1 MANKKLL
8 FAANRIA
15 VGNKPDVQGTD
26 KQGALFAR
34 VPKTAAL
41 CHRSQCGMEA
51 VTPCFRRS
59 TTHTLYNCSW
69 CCHSVCSFDRRQTS
83 DHYTRLCKGR
93 RRDAD
98 EEPVAYHAMPKEAA
112 SWYQI

>member
-1 MANKKLL
+1 
-8 FAANRIA
+8 
-15 VGNKPDVQGTD
+15 
-26 KQGALFAR
+26 
-34 VPKTAAL
+34 
-41 CHRSQCGMEA
+41 MEA

-59 TTHTLYNCSW
+59 TTHTPGIIVLGVVI
-69 CCHSVCSFDRRQTS
+69 SVCSFDRRQTS